1 MASQSGDAP
10 AGSTREPILVLGID
24 PGTTSFKVAVLEAE
38 EIPENQ
44 GYTHIFRDPNEQIN
58 LLTHFPGFERYDS
71 NTVPTA
77 LVYNE
82 NGELIKW
89 SHHATNFQTDD
100 RFDPNFLVEYWK
112 LGLRTSSSPAARQL
126 RRNLEATAE
135 RLKTTPDKFIVDFF
149 GVVRRFLLENEDSP
163 LLEQLGGEKA
173 LQRFKHIDVV
183 IALPPGWPRE
193 EHRTFTSAA
202 TQGLGDIRQLR
213 IFTVSETECV
223 LHHWITET
231 NYRKKVKV
239 VCPLPSPQKDVKTLT
254 LPLRLVI

>member
-1 MASQSGDAP
+1 MTSQAGNASAN
-10 AGSTREPILVLGID
+10 STREPILVLGID

-38 EIPENQ
+38 EIYENQ
-44 GYTHIFRDPNEQIN
+44 GNTHIFKDPDEQIN

-77 LVYNE
+77 LIYNE
-82 NGELIKW
+82 NGELAKW
-89 SHHATNFQTDD
+89 GHHATNFQTDD

-135 RLKTTPDKFIVDFF
+135 RLKTTPDKFIEDFF
-149 GVVRRFLLENEDSP
+149 RVVRQFVLGNENSP
-163 LLEQLGGEKA
+163 LLDHLGGEKA

-183 IALPPGWPRE
+183 IALPPGWPRQ

-202 TQGLGDIRQLR
+202 TQGLGDTRHLR

-223 LHHWITET
+223 LHHWITGT

-239 VCPLPSPQKDVKTLT
+239 LHPLSLIMSKC
-254 LPLRLVI
+254 